1 MKNEVKIITKPEK
14 IANILYLAIRRYSKA
29 RKQEKK
35 KGLAVDTSREKSVT
49 VIIKNDKSENN
60 LENNNDSEKRK

>member
-14 IANILYLAIRRYSKA
+14 IANILYRAIRRYSKT

-60 LENNNDSEKRK
+60 LENNNDSKKRK